1 MALSVL
7 VPLLAQAPFY
17 PSCNQVGSWTPASH
31 HLRQYVDPTS
41 DWATGASI
49 YKCQDW
55 QLWLCICLHF
65 CYLGISSCLCFFLL
79 SFSFLFGLLSKVF
92 ATYLP
97 AFPYMFR
104 GRRLEAVLVQSA
116 ISLEQGGTNIWYWMI
131 GKNWQ
136 YMPIGVLRK
145 EILTQEWEQ
154 SSTEEC

>member
-7 VPLLAQAPFY
+7 VPLLARAPFY
-17 PSCNQVGSWTPASH
+17 PSCNQVGSWTLASH

-41 DWATGASI
+41 DWATEASV
-49 YKCQDW
+49 YKCQDGNSG
-55 QLWLCICLHF
+55 CAFVFISVN
-65 CYLGISSCLCFFLL
+65 LGISSCLCFFLL

-136 YMPIGVLRK
+136 CMPIGVLRK